1 MMLKTIS
8 TIIILPMTSI
18 ILSTPAV
25 AYQTSVSVNAPESV
39 DSDFSVVIE
48 IENAVDL
55 DSGQFDLSFNSSVV
69 RREEPIPEET
79 TRMMRLFSEM
89 AIEVLGCDDFELFT
103 IERKT
108 ITLPEYSPI
117 FAAARCSICGEN
129 IMKTG
134 VRIADGKPICIP
146 CAGDEHYATCG
157 DGIYIER

>member
-8 TIIILPMTSI
+8 TIIILSMTSI
-18 ILSTPAV
+18 ILPTPAA

-69 RREEPIPEET
+69 TLRADSRESA
-79 TRMMRLFSEM
+79 RMMRLFSEM
-89 AIEVLGCDDFELFT
+89 AIELLGCGDSELFT

-117 FAAARCSICGEN
+117 FASARCSICGEN
-129 IMKTG
+129 IMETR
-134 VRIADGKPICIP
+134 VRIANGKPICIP